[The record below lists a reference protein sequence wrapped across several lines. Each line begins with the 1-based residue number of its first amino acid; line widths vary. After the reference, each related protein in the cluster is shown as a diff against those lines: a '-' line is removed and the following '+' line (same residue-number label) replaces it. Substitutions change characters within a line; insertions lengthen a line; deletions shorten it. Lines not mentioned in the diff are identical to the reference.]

1 MSFFLSI
8 IVFFTPIAPL
18 SDIPP
23 TSIWLGKGI
32 PIIQGE
38 KLKPG
43 DEIKTITMGLSV
55 YDFVRLKGALESSTD
70 LCQWAIEESVKECM
84 NGMKTQLDIAI
95 NRESSQVELIQAYEH
110 RLKQTETAL
119 SEAEKYNKI
128 LLYVAG
134 GLAIVSASATTLFF
148 IRK

>member
-8 IVFFTPIAPL
+8 IVFLTPIAPL

-43 DEIKTITMGLSV
+43 DEIKTIKMALSV

-84 NGMKTQLDIAI
+84 SGMQTQIDIAI

-119 SEAEKYNKI
+119 SKSEDYNKI
-128 LLYVAG
+128 LLYVSG
-134 GLAIVSASATTLFF
+134 GLAILAASTTTLFF

>member
-8 IVFFTPIAPL
+8 IVFLTPIAPL

-43 DEIKTITMGLSV
+43 DEIKTIKMGLSV

-84 NGMKTQLDIAI
+84 SGMQTQIDIAI

-119 SEAEKYNKI
+119 SKSEDYNKI
-128 LLYVAG
+128 LLYVSG
-134 GLAIVSASATTLFF
+134 GLAVLAASTTTLFF

>member
-1 MSFFLSI
+1 MSFFLSLVI
-8 IVFFTPIAPL
+8 FLSPLAPL

-43 DEIKTITMGLSV
+43 DEIKTIKMALSV
-55 YDFVRLKGALESSTD
+55 YDFVRLKGALEGSTD

-119 SEAEKYNKI
+119 SEAERYNKI

-148 IRK
+148 IGK

>member
-1 MSFFLSI
+1 MSFFLSL
-8 IVFFTPIAPL
+8 IVFLTPIAPL

-43 DEIKTITMGLSV
+43 DEIKTIKMGLSV
-55 YDFVRLKGALESSTD
+55 YDFVRLKGAMESSTD

-119 SEAEKYNKI
+119 SEAERYNKI

-134 GLAIVSASATTLFF
+134 SLAIVSASATTLFF
-148 IRK
+148 IGK

>member
-8 IVFFTPIAPL
+8 IVFLTPIAPL

-43 DEIKTITMGLSV
+43 DEIKTIKMALSV

-84 NGMKTQLDIAI
+84 SGMQTQIDIAI

-119 SEAEKYNKI
+119 SKSEDYNKI

-134 GLAIVSASATTLFF
+134 GLAILSASATTLFF

>member
-1 MSFFLSI
+1 MSFFLSL
-8 IVFFTPIAPL
+8 IVFLTPIAPL

-23 TSIWLGKGI
+23 TSIWLGKGV

-43 DEIKTITMGLSV
+43 DEIKTIKMALSA

-84 NGMKTQLDIAI
+84 HGMKTQLDIAI

-119 SEAEKYNKI
+119 SEAERYNKI
-128 LLYVAG
+128 LLYVSG
-134 GLAIVSASATTLFF
+134 GLAVLASTTTLFF

>member
-8 IVFFTPIAPL
+8 IVFLTPIAPL

-23 TSIWLGKGI
+23 TSIWLGKGL

-43 DEIKTITMGLSV
+43 DQVKTIKMALSV
-55 YDFVRLKGALESSTD
+55 YDFVRLKGAMEGSTD

-84 NGMKTQLDIAI
+84 NGMKTQIDIAL
-95 NRESSQVELIQAYEH
+95 NRESNQIDLIQAYEH
-110 RLKQTETAL
+110 RLKKTETAL

-148 IRK
+148 IGK

>member
-1 MSFFLSI
+1 MSFFLSL
-8 IVFFTPIAPL
+8 IVFLTPIAPL

-119 SEAEKYNKI
+119 SKSEDYNKI
-128 LLYVAG
+128 LLYVSG
-134 GLAIVSASATTLFF
+134 GLAILAASTTTLFI

>member
-8 IVFFTPIAPL
+8 IVFLTPIAPL

-23 TSIWLGKGI
+23 TSIWLGKGL
-32 PIIQGE
+32 PIIEGE

-43 DEIKTITMGLSV
+43 DQVKTIKMGLSV
-55 YDFVRLKGALESSTD
+55 YDFVRLKGALEGSTD

-84 NGMKTQLDIAI
+84 SGMKTQLDIAI

-119 SEAEKYNKI
+119 SKSEDYNKI
-128 LLYVAG
+128 LLYVSS
-134 GLAIVSASATTLFF
+134 GLAILAASTTTLFI

>member
-8 IVFFTPIAPL
+8 IVFLTPIAPL

-110 RLKQTETAL
+110 RLKETETAL

-148 IRK
+148 IGK

>member
-1 MSFFLSI
+1 MSFFLSL
-8 IVFFTPIAPL
+8 IVFLTPIAPL

-84 NGMKTQLDIAI
+84 HGMKTQLDIAI

-148 IRK
+148 IGK

>member
-8 IVFFTPIAPL
+8 IVFLSPLAPL

-55 YDFVRLKGALESSTD
+55 YDFVRLKGALEGSTD

-148 IRK
+148 IGK

>member
-148 IRK
+148 IGK

>member
-8 IVFFTPIAPL
+8 IVFLSPLAPL

-43 DEIKTITMGLSV
+43 DEIKTIKMALSV

-84 NGMKTQLDIAI
+84 SGMQTQIDIAI

-119 SEAEKYNKI
+119 SKSEDYNKI
-128 LLYVAG
+128 LLYVSG
-134 GLAIVSASATTLFF
+134 GLAVLAASTTTLFF

>member
-1 MSFFLSI
+1 
-8 IVFFTPIAPL
+8 
-18 SDIPP
+18 
-23 TSIWLGKGI
+23 
-32 PIIQGE
+32 
-38 KLKPG
+38 
-43 DEIKTITMGLSV
+43 MGLSV

-84 NGMKTQLDIAI
+84 SGMQTQIDIAI

-119 SEAEKYNKI
+119 SKSEDYNKI

-148 IRK
+148 IGK

>member
-8 IVFFTPIAPL
+8 IIFFTPIAPL

-148 IRK
+148 IGK

>member
-8 IVFFTPIAPL
+8 IVFLTPIAPL

-55 YDFVRLKGALESSTD
+55 YDFVRLKGALEGSTD

-84 NGMKTQLDIAI
+84 SGMKTQLDIAI

-119 SEAEKYNKI
+119 SEAERYNKI

-134 GLAIVSASATTLFF
+134 GLAIVSASATTLFI

>member
-1 MSFFLSI
+1 MSFFLSL
-8 IVFFTPIAPL
+8 IVFLTPIAPL

-23 TSIWLGKGI
+23 TSI

-43 DEIKTITMGLSV
+43 DEIKTIKMALSV

-84 NGMKTQLDIAI
+84 HGMKTQLDIAI

-128 LLYVAG
+128 LLYVSG